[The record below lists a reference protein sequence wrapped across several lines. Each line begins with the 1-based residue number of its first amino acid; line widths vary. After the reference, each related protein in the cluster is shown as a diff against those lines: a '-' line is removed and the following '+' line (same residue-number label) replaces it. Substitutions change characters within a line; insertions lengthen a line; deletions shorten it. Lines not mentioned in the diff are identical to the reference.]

1 MLRNYSARR
10 ALISSGLVALTTQL
24 LVKVANVD
32 FESALPAGIATALT
46 VDYFT
51 NQMEDEASVSSFKDS
66 LYEYFTKFKTAGA
79 RLRDRQGWEYQ
90 QLLSAVVVLLG
101 IVGGIRYV
109 ANQYT
114 TIPPPLLALPNA
126 LVAIQDCQRSWWH

>member
-1 MLRNYSARR
+1 MSIL
-10 ALISSGLVALTTQL
+10 
-24 LVKVANVD
+24 KC
-32 FESALPAGIATALT
+32 GIATALT

-51 NQMEDEASVSSFKDS
+51 NQVEDEATVSSFKDS
-66 LYEYFTKFKTAGA
+66 LYEYFTKFKTTGA

-90 QLLSAVVVLLG
+90 QVLSALVVLLG

-114 TIPPPLLALPNA
+114 TIPPPLLPHIVRDLPLMKSTGTDRQRPRTFAL
-126 LVAIQDCQRSWWH
+126 